1 MSPVI
6 VVEPFSLF
14 RCVDTLLTSVKV
26 ACDVTWNT
34 TNSILTKKTQLNPNY
49 QYSAVFIF
57 IITKETVQISIII
70 INTTIM
76 DRISLLLHRLRA
88 SCKKQDK
95 HHHDCRTWTQIQR
108 RKKPNVFQK
117 EFSIKQTYT
126 SQNWK
131 DKINDA
137 RIKIIT
143 LKTFVT
149 CVMLGFLLSMLACD
163 NNEGDFPL
171 AGLSFL
177 VLHKIRIKIKM
188 RLSSPSS
195 LAQITCWGDDS
206 SSSSPSSAHIQ
217 LAEWRIP
224 GGYLFY
230 GILWLSFPQSAPI
243 SM

>member
-1 MSPVI
+1 MLYLEKLQTQIKVLSRGQSLKAQIYKTNNSREKVPKPSFFLLKISDTDDAKNQIPKHFNLPALSLIFKPVSPVI

-95 HHHDCRTWTQIQR
+95 HHHDCRTLTQIQR

-117 EFSIKQTYT
+117 EFSIKQTY
-126 SQNWK
+126 
-131 DKINDA
+131 
-137 RIKIIT
+137 
-143 LKTFVT
+143 LKTGKT
-149 CVMLGFLLSMLACD
+149 
-163 NNEGDFPL
+163 
-171 AGLSFL
+171 
-177 VLHKIRIKIKM
+177 K
-188 RLSSPSS
+188 
-195 LAQITCWGDDS
+195 
-206 SSSSPSSAHIQ
+206 
-217 LAEWRIP
+217 
-224 GGYLFY
+224 
-230 GILWLSFPQSAPI
+230 
-243 SM
+243 

>member
-1 MSPVI
+1 MPHV
-6 VVEPFSLF
+6 
-14 RCVDTLLTSVKV
+14 RNKTS
-26 ACDVTWNT
+26 
-34 TNSILTKKTQLNPNY
+34 
-49 QYSAVFIF
+49 
-57 IITKETVQISIII
+57 IITTAAPELKFREEKSQ
-70 INTTIM
+70 
-76 DRISLLLHRLRA
+76 RFF
-88 SCKKQDK
+88 KKKFNQA
-95 HHHDCRTWTQIQR
+95 
-108 RKKPNVFQK
+108 NV
-117 EFSIKQTYT
+117 

-188 RLSSPSS
+188 HLSSPSS